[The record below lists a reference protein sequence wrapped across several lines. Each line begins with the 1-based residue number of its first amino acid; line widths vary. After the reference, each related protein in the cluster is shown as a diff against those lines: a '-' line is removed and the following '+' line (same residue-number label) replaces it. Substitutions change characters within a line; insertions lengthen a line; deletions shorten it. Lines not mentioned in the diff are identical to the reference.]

1 MRYGVPE
8 ISQNI
13 VNISNIWDSIYVI
26 LIQVGLWIGIVNI
39 ILALV
44 ALIIKIKSS
53 IKYITISL
61 VTTFFI
67 EVLNVENQY
76 IGTTINENYIERGLL
91 DIVPII
97 IPLIIQI
104 IIFIKLIKEIKKK
117 RRESKDVKNRK

>member
-8 ISQNI
+8 ISQNVVSVCSMSCTI
-13 VNISNIWDSIYVI
+13 FLI

-53 IKYITISL
+53 IKYIIISL

-67 EVLNVENQY
+67 EVLNVESQWLGGVRDY
-76 IGTTINENYIERGLL
+76 EVHIAL
-91 DIVPII
+91 PII
-97 IPLIIQI
+97 LLIIQI